1 MIDRLQRA
9 GRESLATV
17 LVQVLLSIA
26 LVVVGFLQ
34 PPTLCAQSA
43 QETALARSL
52 FEEGLE
58 AADAQEWDRAAD
70 RFERAYSLKPTPGI
84 AYNWAC
90 ALAELGRLV
99 EAGERLRVIRNDPAT
114 PEELRSESELK
125 LATVAPR
132 IAAVVVHVDAR
143 SEDVTVLLDGH
154 ALPRAAWGAGSPS
167 DPGSHTLSLMRG
179 EQALSSETFELSEG
193 ERHEVTLVEP
203 AAALPEPAP
212 VKVAAAAPA
221 HDDRQP
227 WFKKRWVWWTAAGV
241 VVIAGAVTTT
251 WLLTRDDPK
260 EPAPVEGD
268 TTPAVIRW

>member
-9 GRESLATV
+9 VRESLATV
-17 LVQVLLSIA
+17 LVQLLLSIA

-52 FEEGLE
+52 FEEGLQ

-114 PEELRSESELK
+114 PEALRAESELK
-125 LATVAPR
+125 LSSVAPR

-143 SEDVTVLLDGH
+143 SEDVTVLLDGQ

-179 EQALSSETFELSEG
+179 EQALISQTLALSEG
-193 ERHEVTLVEP
+193 ERREVTLVEP
-203 AAALPEPAP
+203 AMGAPASSALKLATPE
-212 VKVAAAAPA
+212 PA

-227 WFKKRWVWWTAAGV
+227 WFKKRWVWWTAAGAA
-241 VVIAGAVTTT
+241 VIAGAVTTT
-251 WLLTRDDPK
+251 LLLTRDDPK

-268 TTPAVIRW
+268 TMPAVIRW